1 MKARTTR
8 FSASNTALAAALLVL
23 VGGVTSAFAQ
33 DEMANKIVDYYRLKA
48 NVPPGVEVKLTG
60 IQDSKLPGIKSATLQ
75 MSRGTQIQEIEILMS
90 PDGKYAVFSGADRSG
105 TVVGVVED
113 VSKNPFAEV
122 AAKVEKVIGDR
133 PFRGPKDAKVTIVEW
148 SDYQCPYCSRA
159 HATIANQVM
168 KEYDGKVKLVYKNFP
183 LAFHKWA
190 EPAGIG
196 AECAFQQEPAAFWIL
211 YDYYF
216 DNQQQLT
223 PENIKDKSIE
233 ALAGSKV
240 DQAKWTACYDGKE
253 TLDVVKKDM
262 ADGQSVGVTG
272 TPAFFI
278 NGRRISGAQ
287 PFENFKAII
296 DDELQRGS

>member
-1 MKARTTR
+1 
-8 FSASNTALAAALLVL
+8 
-23 VGGVTSAFAQ
+23 
-33 DEMANKIVDYYRLKA
+33 
-48 NVPPGVEVKLTG
+48 
-60 IQDSKLPGIKSATLQ
+60 
-75 MSRGTQIQEIEILMS
+75 
-90 PDGKYAVFSGADRSG
+90 
-105 TVVGVVED
+105 
-113 VSKNPFAEV
+113 
-122 AAKVEKVIGDR
+122 
-133 PFRGPKDAKVTIVEW
+133 
-148 SDYQCPYCSRA
+148 
-159 HATIANQVM
+159 M
-168 KEYDGKVKLVYKNFP
+168 KEYDGKVKLIYKNFP

-196 AECAFQQEPAAFWIL
+196 AEGAFQQDPASFWTM

-216 DNQQQLT
+216 NNQQQLT

-240 DQAKWTACYDGKE
+240 DQAKWTTCYDSKA
-253 TLDVVKKDM
+253 TLDQVKKDM
-262 ADGQSVGVTG
+262 TDGQSVGVTG